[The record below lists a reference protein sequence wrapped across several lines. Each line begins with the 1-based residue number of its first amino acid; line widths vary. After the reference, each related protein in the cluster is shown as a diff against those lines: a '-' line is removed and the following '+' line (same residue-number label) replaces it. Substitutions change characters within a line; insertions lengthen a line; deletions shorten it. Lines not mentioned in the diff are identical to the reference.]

1 MIPRKRLTVKMAA
14 SVAEESEV
22 VTTLSVILGISR
34 ELIAQLATKH
44 EDATVFLRKV
54 KQMFDE
60 YSSKEEKIR
69 SDMATLRRARVDA
82 GLYFFPFNVIKI
94 LITFPCIAP
103 FGFDLLFQLK
113 YVWEL

>member
-1 MIPRKRLTVKMAA
+1 MIPRKRLTAKMAA

-22 VTTLSVILGISR
+22 VPTLSVILGISR
-34 ELIAQLATKH
+34 ELIAQFATRH
-44 EDATVFLRKV
+44 EDATVFLLKV

-94 LITFPCIAP
+94 LITFPNIAP